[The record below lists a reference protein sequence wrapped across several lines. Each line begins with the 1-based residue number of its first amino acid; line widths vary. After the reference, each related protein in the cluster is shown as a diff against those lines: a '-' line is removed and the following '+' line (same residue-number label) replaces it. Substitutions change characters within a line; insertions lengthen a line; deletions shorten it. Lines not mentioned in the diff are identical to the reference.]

1 MDEAERIKARQLKE
15 EVYQH
20 LLRTVMDLGNTKQ
33 GRSVRNTD
41 ERIWNYLVEVSGHP
55 EAHNLYEALGVRRFV
70 KLLGQYAWDASAV
83 RKFFHFYEALKFDGM
98 HGRQHY
104 KLTPIQCFQFASIY
118 GFKKADGHRLTRTA
132 YLFVP
137 RKFSKT
143 TSSASLAVYDLFCG
157 DNNAQAYVAAN
168 SYPQA
173 SICFREI
180 KDIVKGID
188 RRGKHFRVNREK
200 IFWID
205 GSRASSASCLSS
217 NPKTLDGLNAST
229 VIIDEYAQA
238 RDPSLKNVL
247 VSSMGIRTNPLVII
261 ITTASSVLNG
271 PFIEELGHV
280 LAILRGEEQNDTVF
294 ASIFMPDV
302 DDQEG
307 DRATWAKVQPHLGI
321 TAREDFYENAWN
333 DAQRSAKDMLEFRTK
348 LLNVFCI
355 DEQKRWFTYKAA
367 QRIMGKFHIDKVA
380 EGTPCAVA
388 FDLSVRDDYSAVTYT
403 VYSED
408 TKKFYSYTDYY
419 FPIEALDEH
428 PNSELYKI
436 WAEQGHLHLT
446 KGDRIDV
453 EEIAEDIIRRS
464 ARLNIIVI
472 AYDSYKAQ
480 YLTNILS
487 AMGAQ
492 NVLKPFSQTYGSFN
506 LAVESTEMLAYSEPP
521 GIELNDN
528 PINAFCLTNCVIDTD
543 RMENKKPLKAD
554 HNKKIDG
561 AITLLMTIGALYN
574 YER

>member
-1 MDEAERIKARQLKE
+1 VQ
-15 EVYQH
+15 
-20 LLRTVMDLGNTKQ
+20 
-33 GRSVRNTD
+33 
-41 ERIWNYLVEVSGHP
+41 
-55 EAHNLYEALGVRRFV
+55 RFI

-180 KDIVKGID
+180 KAIVKGID

-355 DEQKRWFTYKAA
+355 DERSASWESSTSTRWPRERRVPWPSTCRCAMT
-367 QRIMGKFHIDKVA
+367 IPPSP
-380 EGTPCAVA
+380 TPCIPRTPR
-388 FDLSVRDDYSAVTYT
+388 SSTPTRTT
-403 VYSED
+403 I
-408 TKKFYSYTDYY
+408 
-419 FPIEALDEH
+419 FP
-428 PNSELYKI
+428 S
-436 WAEQGHLHLT
+436 
-446 KGDRIDV
+446 
-453 EEIAEDIIRRS
+453 RRWTS
-464 ARLNIIVI
+464 TRTASFTR
-472 AYDSYKAQ
+472 YGPSKA
-480 YLTNILS
+480 TCTS
-487 AMGAQ
+487 RR
-492 NVLKPFSQTYGSFN
+492 
-506 LAVESTEMLAYSEPP
+506 
-521 GIELNDN
+521 GIE
-528 PINAFCLTNCVIDTD
+528 
-543 RMENKKPLKAD
+543 
-554 HNKKIDG
+554 
-561 AITLLMTIGALYN
+561 
-574 YER
+574 